1 VSQILRTAIRVAVAS
16 TIAVVGLSPIPA
28 SAVTFGNPV
37 EDPIQNAPYVVSIW
51 KSDKGD
57 VRQAEFICSGTL
69 ISSNI
74 VLTAAH
80 CTTFPNSSFFVKIG
94 AVALREDKALYP
106 ATPWTGTRYD
116 PKDINGDIGLLR
128 VNTKISGM
136 TFPSLANTKVAKQIT
151 AKTRLTLMGW
161 GLNQNKQT
169 ADTLQYSALSLQD
182 QKSKTAWGKLFN
194 VKTMISAGNYIKS
207 EKKWSGSCNGDSG
220 GPLFA
225 KLNGINYVVG
235 ITSWGA
241 TDCRVEKPSIFSRV
255 SYYEKDIRSG
265 IKAVELLATSVNRL
279 APVEVIAPTLQG
291 EGTPGTTLTCNPGTW
306 ENVVS
311 VETSW
316 LSPTRLQ
323 GTSNPVTKVIA
334 ADAGLEFKCRVT
346 ARSKSGD
353 SEATVIRNVSKTLVK
368 KLAVASKP
376 TIGGL
381 EGSQFATAGKV
392 VRCEGWNWAEP
403 VDQEVIQWFTVGT
416 DNPTT
421 PVNGKF
427 IGSGKELTL
436 TQEILKSERGRY
448 LVCQLTGTRD
458 NFPSYLV
465 ATKLLAT
472 PNAPVVTDVQVKSSS
487 LKSGSSATCSYSG
500 SSTVEQ
506 VTYQWGYT
514 GAGNTFTPLGGQNAD
529 YIQINSQVLRQA
541 SGQKLACKV
550 SLTSQGET
558 TSRVGTAYEIF
569 ESALEAPKVSV
580 YLPGSIYSGSSAS
593 CSIPYSSKY
602 ISTSYE
608 WGITTSPGSD
618 AFLRGSL
625 GKSSSFTF
633 DPDSILKVA
642 GSYLTC
648 VVTVENEIGKA
659 QGFSSSMV
667 SLSSVPA
674 LPTLSAP
681 TLLRQTK
688 ENSSVTAAI
697 TIPSV
702 YGFNQ
707 NTMEV
712 RLKLPGSTCDGNQVF
727 SFPSTLVCSGLPG
740 NREFSASLE
749 IKYLGNSQIPGKVST
764 SLNFR
769 SIDATPAPSINL
781 NNSIQSVTSNT
792 PIADVSVVN
801 SGGSV
806 SPNGYSISP
815 SLPSGLF
822 FNSNTG
828 TISGTPNLAQ
838 VQKSYTVTA
847 TGAGGTSTATFF
859 LTVVA
864 AETSP
869 NIVLSNS
876 VQSIFVNSAIQ
887 TVAVTNVGGT
897 ISPNGFSISPALPNG
912 LTFNSSTGS
921 ISGTPNQV
929 RDLTTYRITAT
940 GPAGSSM
947 ATFSLTV
954 QSIPAAPSISISNAT
969 QSVTANT
976 AIIPIAVTNSGG
988 AINSS
993 GFLISPS
1000 LPSGL
1005 SLNSGTGSISGTP
1018 TQVQSQRTYTLTA
1031 VGPGGSSTASFT
1043 LTVTAPV
1050 VDYNVPVV
1058 VSGSG
1063 VLSTLQITAGSAISA
1078 TYRSTDDVGVTSSTL
1093 GIANIS
1099 NVLIAQSTST
1109 LASGT
1114 EKDGSYQATV
1124 LIPLGTPVGTYRV
1137 VAKATDASGKS
1148 TIGNSGISQFVTVGT
1163 FSVALPR
1170 DDQAPAIDGSQLQI
1184 TPTLTNENGSIS
1196 VSIPVSDNVGVVAV
1210 RAAIYRSPDFPTT
1223 PASSTTA
1230 IFNLKRLSGTAL
1242 SGVWSGAQSMYYGG
1256 YLGEGSYSLE
1266 LISED
1271 AAGNSTRLERTNV
1284 FVLGMQGSG
1293 PYITDVNALPAVSP
1307 LIPGGT
1313 FKIQARI
1320 NAYGKN
1326 VSSATC
1332 RSDGYNLNFNSPMQR
1347 ISGSSTDGIYE
1358 CTIALSSSQIA
1369 GTFKYFI
1376 EAGTDNGR
1384 SAPRVESSL
1393 IVSPPPP
1400 PPGVVSYSGTLSSP
1414 SITGQV
1420 VSVPSIGNIS
1430 DGMAT
1435 GSAFTVTFQVTGNS
1449 SIASAILCVDSSSG
1463 DNITGIILNI
1473 TGIGSYGINDGRCL
1487 PAQLVSGNE
1496 STGTYS
1502 AAGVF
1507 PSMPSLAA
1515 LSLGACGRYTARAQ
1529 TTDINGNRS
1538 PMTTVR
1544 KIDIVTCRT

>member
-1 VSQILRTAIRVAVAS
+1 VSQILRTATRVALAS
-16 TIAVVGLSPIPA
+16 SIALVGLSPISAP
-28 SAVTFGNPV
+28 AVTFGNPV
-37 EDPIQNAPYVVSIW
+37 DDPIQNAPYVVSIW

-69 ISSNI
+69 ISPNI

-151 AKTRLTLMGW
+151 AKSRLTLMGW

-169 ADTLQYSALSLQD
+169 ADTLQYSTLSLQD
-182 QKSKTAWGKLFN
+182 QKSKSAWGKLFN
-194 VKTMISAGNYIKS
+194 VKTMMSAGNYIKS

-427 IGSGKELTL
+427 IGAGKELTL

-472 PNAPVVTDVQVKSSS
+472 PNAPVLNDVQVKSSS

-514 GAGNTFTPLGGQNAD
+514 GAGNTFTPLSGQNAD

-608 WGITTSPGSD
+608 WGVTSSPGSD
-618 AFLRGSL
+618 VFLTGSL
-625 GKSSSFTF
+625 GRSSSFTF
-633 DPDSILKVA
+633 DTDVILKAA
-642 GSYLTC
+642 GNYLTC
-648 VVTVENEIGKA
+648 VVTVENEIGKS
-659 QGFSSSMV
+659 QGFAGSIV
-667 SLSSVPA
+667 SLASAPA
-674 LPTLSAP
+674 LPTVSAP

-697 TIPSV
+697 SIPSI

-712 RLKLPGSTCDGNQVF
+712 RLKFPGTACDGNQVF
-727 SFPSTLVCSGLPG
+727 TFPSTVVCPSLPG
-740 NREFSASLE
+740 NRDYSVSLE
-749 IKYLGNSQIPGKVST
+749 IRYLGNSQLLPRQSSI
-764 SLNFR
+764 LNFR
-769 SIDATPAPSINL
+769 SIDSSLAPSISL
-781 NNSIQSVTSNT
+781 TNSSQSVKVNSA
-792 PIADVSVVN
+792 ISDVVVLN

-806 SPNGYSISP
+806 NANGFSISP
-815 SLPSGLF
+815 SLPAGLLL
-822 FNSNTG
+822 NSN
-828 TISGTPNLAQ
+828 S
-838 VQKSYTVTA
+838 
-847 TGAGGTSTATFF
+847 
-859 LTVVA
+859 
-864 AETSP
+864 
-869 NIVLSNS
+869 
-876 VQSIFVNSAIQ
+876 
-887 TVAVTNVGGT
+887 
-897 ISPNGFSISPALPNG
+897 
-912 LTFNSSTGS
+912 GS
-921 ISGTPNQV
+921 ISGTPSFVSSQ
-929 RDLTTYRITAT
+929 RTYVLTAT
-940 GPAGSSM
+940 GPGGTTTAN
-947 ATFSLTV
+947 FVLTV
-954 QSIPAAPSISISNAT
+954 IAADTAPSITVNNLT
-969 QSVTANT
+969 QSVTLGNPILSVVALNT
-976 AIIPIAVTNSGG
+976 GGSVSPGGYSVSPTLPNGLSLNSNTGVISGTPTSVQSQRTYSFTATGPGGSSTTSFTLTVIAAVLPPSISLSNSIQTVVASTSISPVSVTNTGG
-988 AINSS
+988 EVSS
-993 GFLISPS
+993 NGFSVTPA

-1005 SLNSGTGSISGTP
+1005 SLNTNTGGITGTVQANAQYQQSFTVTATGPGGTSSAVFSLTVADSKAPVVVSNSVVLAARILSSDSTPAVTFRATDDFGISSASVRVVNASGVDMGTYAASRISGTP
-1018 TQVQSQRTYTLTA
+1018 LDGTYNTSFYYDPIFYPSGTYQVKAFLSDVDGKILDWRLLGSIQIVAPADTQ
-1031 VGPGGSSTASFT
+1031 
-1043 LTVTAPV
+1043 
-1050 VDYNVPVV
+1050 NPVV
-1058 VSGSG
+1058 VPN
-1063 VLSTLQITAGSAISA
+1063 SAVFSSPNGRLGETIEISFQA
-1078 TYRSTDDVGVTSSTL
+1078 NDNR
-1093 GIANIS
+1093 GI
-1099 NVLIAQSTST
+1099 V
-1109 LASGT
+1109 
-1114 EKDGSYQATV
+1114 ATV
-1124 LIPLGTPVGTYRV
+1124 IALMDGNGNSALWVAGTLVSGLAIGGTYRGPMAIPSNFRPGGYIV
-1137 VAKATDASGKS
+1137 C
-1148 TIGNSGISQFVTVGT
+1148 
-1163 FSVALPR
+1163 AL
-1170 DDQAPAIDGSQLQI
+1170 AIDGANLRSANQCGSRAEYVQI
-1184 TPTLTNENGSIS
+1184 GVIEIVDPLSIYVLTGWEVAGFSGSVIPLNRGGTWEIKTLDKSKTF
-1196 VSIPVSDNVGVVAV
+1196 VTGVVA
-1210 RAAIYRSPDFPTT
+1210 RSSPGLPIITANSFWKSRSEYLSTSPDNWQAAFSV
-1223 PASSTTA
+1223 PANAVPGSSYK
-1230 IFNLKRLSGTAL
+1230 IY
-1242 SGVWSGAQSMYYGG
+1242 WS
-1256 YLGEGSYSLE
+1256 
-1266 LISED
+1266 I
-1271 AAGNSTRLERTNV
+1271 R
-1284 FVLGMQGSG
+1284 
-1293 PYITDVNALPAVSP
+1293 
-1307 LIPGGT
+1307 
-1313 FKIQARI
+1313 K
-1320 NAYGKN
+1320 
-1326 VSSATC
+1326 
-1332 RSDGYNLNFNSPMQR
+1332 SDG
-1347 ISGSSTDGIYE
+1347 T
-1358 CTIALSSSQIA
+1358 
-1369 GTFKYFI
+1369 
-1376 EAGTDNGR
+1376 
-1384 SAPRVESSL
+1384 
-1393 IVSPPPP
+1393 
-1400 PPGVVSYSGTLSSP
+1400 
-1414 SITGQV
+1414 TGEYV
-1420 VSVPSIGNIS
+1420 GG
-1430 DGMAT
+1430 DFM
-1435 GSAFTVTFQVTGNS
+1435 VTS
-1449 SIASAILCVDSSSG
+1449 
-1463 DNITGIILNI
+1463 
-1473 TGIGSYGINDGRCL
+1473 
-1487 PAQLVSGNE
+1487 
-1496 STGTYS
+1496 
-1502 AAGVF
+1502 
-1507 PSMPSLAA
+1507 
-1515 LSLGACGRYTARAQ
+1515 
-1529 TTDINGNRS
+1529 
-1538 PMTTVR
+1538 
-1544 KIDIVTCRT
+1544 